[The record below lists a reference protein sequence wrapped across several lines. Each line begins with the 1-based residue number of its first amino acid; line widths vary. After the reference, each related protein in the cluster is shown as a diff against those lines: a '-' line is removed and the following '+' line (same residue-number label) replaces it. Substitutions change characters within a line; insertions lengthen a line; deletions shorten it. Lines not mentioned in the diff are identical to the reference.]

1 MMVISF
7 HNSKGGVGKT
17 TESVHLAYGLSF
29 FKAES
34 KILLIDLDGQN
45 SLKTYFRLKMDRLD
59 TYEFLINNASLEQ
72 CVYSLPILVGEKI
85 CSVDVMPSSAKMASF
100 DSKTTNIPGRENLLR
115 LRLEEDD
122 VKGKYDYI
130 ILDCPPS
137 FSQNTINALAAC
149 NYVIIPAVMDDY
161 AISSVDY
168 IKENVRIL
176 KRNLRISNPQILGV
190 LPTLFDPR
198 QSVSSAVASE
208 LVKKFPDIYVFSPI
222 RANSAYRKA
231 QLQRSVVYASEKS
244 PFKATENNLGFV
256 KETLLQIERR
266 KISEENIEAQI

>member
-1 MMVISF
+1 MVISF